1 MKTTN
6 RQRRGPAGILLARR
20 ERGRTALQ
28 AAERSAKR
36 AKAEKALRDEEAR
49 LALIEAQKV
58 CQIAFVAALL
68 LVAVLW
74 ASVIADAVKPQCV
87 IEICFRNPKIGI
99 LMSLIRERDPARDA
113 SSVLWN

>member
-1 MKTTN
+1 MAFGRISLLCFVRVTEPH
-6 RQRRGPAGILLARR
+6 RQIDRRGPPGVFLTRR

-58 CQIAFVAALL
+58 QTLC
-68 LVAVLW
+68 
-74 ASVIADAVKPQCV
+74 C
-87 IEICFRNPKIGI
+87 
-99 LMSLIRERDPARDA
+99 
-113 SSVLWN
+113 